1 MQSDLVQDATRIECD
16 AAKYAD
22 ICDQN
27 DDRVCARWFKY
38 LVRQAAKV
46 AGMAEQMEKDYE
58 RLHELLRER
67 VK

>member
-1 MQSDLVQDATRIECD
+1 MTSDIVHDATRITKD
-16 AAKYAD
+16 AEMYAT
-22 ICDQN
+22 ICVQN
-27 DDRVCARWFKY
+27 NDTVCGGWFKH

>member
-1 MQSDLVQDATRIECD
+1 MTSDIVHDAKRIECD

-22 ICDQN
+22 ICDQY

-46 AGMAEQMEKDYE
+46 AGMAEQIEKE
-58 RLHELLRER
+58 NEWLHELLKGR